1 MDNIKLR
8 PAREDE
14 AGEIRQLIHEAGI
27 NPMGLDWR
35 RFIVAADEKDQ
46 IIGCGQLKPHGT
58 AIVELASLA
67 VRVEYQGQG
76 VGRAIIECL
85 LAQASRPLYLMCR
98 PELGALYEK
107 FGFQQLDIRDMPAY
121 FRRLAKL
128 VQLYSQVARTED
140 AVLVM
145 KLQ

>member
-1 MDNIKLR
+1 
-8 PAREDE
+8 
-14 AGEIRQLIHEAGI
+14 
-27 NPMGLDWR
+27 MGLDWR
-35 RFIVAADEKDQ
+35 RFIVAADEKDRM
-46 IIGCGQLKPHGT
+46 IGCGQLKPHGT

-67 VRVEYQGQG
+67 VRVEYQGRG
-76 VGRAIIECL
+76 VGRAIIEHL
-85 LAQASRPLYLMCR
+85 LAQAPRPLYLMCR

-107 FGFQQLDIRDMPAY
+107 FGFQHLNIRDMPAY